1 MNVRESR
8 REPASIMSP
17 RFVVLC
23 GVLDLLSRTK
33 LQENSSANSMSVNPK
48 PLNAIIEEILDDKAT
63 HEWTKKWS
71 VVTKEQF
78 SHVPMLSI
86 FGKIDKVLIND

>member
-8 REPASIMSP
+8 REPAYMSP

-23 GVLDLLSRTK
+23 GVLDLLSRTT
-33 LQENSSANSMSVNPK
+33 LQEISSANSMSVNPN
-48 PLNAIIEEILDDKAT
+48 PLNPIIEEILDDKAI
-63 HEWTKKWS
+63 HEWIKKWS

-78 SHVPMLSI
+78 SHVPTYALN
-86 FGKIDKVLIND
+86 LC